1 MEKQFSLNGLVL
13 NTTKGLVL
21 VDSSWD
27 NKLTKELEMVEK
39 KFQKRITDVIITHDR
54 IGGIKR

>member
-1 MEKQFSLNGLVL
+1 MEKVPSNGLVL

-27 NKLTKELEMVEK
+27 NKLTKELMEMVEK
-39 KFQKRITDVIITHDR
+39 NFRSA
-54 IGGIKR
+54 

>member
-1 MEKQFSLNGLVL
+1 MEKQFLPNGLVL

-27 NKLTKELEMVEK
+27 NKLTKELMEMVEK
-39 KFQKRITDVIITHDR
+39 EISEAHNGCHYYTCAR
-54 IGGIKR
+54 